1 MPLPALLSAIALM
14 ASPASADSPY
24 EAEVYVRDKTTETVF
39 LAPPGMTDA
48 GTLPVFRICFGNAYP
63 NTSGYPAPETL
74 SVHTGPRTQLLSRG
88 QCRFFAGD
96 QIDLANWKGEGTI
109 LATVT
114 LLR

>member
-1 MPLPALLSAIALM
+1 MLMPALLSSLALM
-14 ASPASADSPY
+14 ASPASAASAY

-48 GTLPVFRICFGNAYP
+48 GTLPVFRICFGKAYP
-63 NTSGYPAPETL
+63 NASGYPAPETL